1 MPSASVTAV
10 TVTLS
15 PLASVMIRVTV
26 RPGPTSEVPLMGALA
41 TLPPF
46 TSSRLTVM
54 FAVVSTLPSS
64 LDVPL
69 LPAGSVTLAV
79 TS

>member
-1 MPSASVTAV
+1 MPSVSVTAV

-15 PLASVMIRVTV
+15 PLASVMTRVTV
-26 RPGPTSEVPLMGALA
+26 RLAPTSEVPLMGASA
-41 TLPPF
+41 TLAPF

-54 FAVVSTLPSS
+54 LAVVSTLPSS
-64 LDVPL
+64 AAVPV